1 MSLHVRP
8 LICLAVFGI
17 AALALAGCGRKG
29 PLDPPP
35 AAAVTGEKAPP
46 TADKSA
52 AIGPDGKPIAPA
64 NPNKRF
70 ILDGILN

>member
-1 MSLHVRP
+1 LRCSASLRS
-8 LICLAVFGI
+8 
-17 AALALAGCGRKG
+17 RS
-29 PLDPPP
+29 P
-35 AAAVTGEKAPP
+35 AAGARVRSIRRRRLRLPGEKAPP